1 MNNGGLGFKVS
12 VYRLCTFALEHIFFF
27 SVTVKMEE
35 KEGGVD
41 FGFAVKVS
49 QAPESFGMMDSRP
62 ENSSTDGDTP
72 PPQPPASVPTAGA
85 TDGKKRRGRPRKYG
99 PDGTVAPTLSPMP
112 ISSSIPLTG
121 EFPGW
126 KRGRGRSVE
135 SIKKSRKFEYE
146 IPGKVVSVLYIWNHL
161 II

>member
-1 MNNGGLGFKVS
+1 
-12 VYRLCTFALEHIFFF
+12 
-27 SVTVKMEE
+27 MEE
-35 KEGGVD
+35 KEGVD

-62 ENSSTDGDTP
+62 ENTSTESEPTP
-72 PPQPPASVPTAGA
+72 AAAEATAEVALTPAAA
-85 TDGKKRRGRPRKYG
+85 TNGKKKRGRPRKYG

-135 SIKKSRKFEYE
+135 SIKKSRKFDYE
-146 IPGKVVSVLYIWNHL
+146 IPGKLSVVV
-161 II
+161 